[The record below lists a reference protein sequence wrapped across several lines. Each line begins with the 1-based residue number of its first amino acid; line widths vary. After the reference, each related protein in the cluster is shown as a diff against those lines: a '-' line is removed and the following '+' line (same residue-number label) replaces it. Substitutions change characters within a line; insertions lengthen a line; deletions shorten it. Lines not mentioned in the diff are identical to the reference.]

1 MNLCSNTR
9 TQPKHFNSN
18 KSNWPFFRYFFSL
31 EKRSQKGKRTRKNTQ
46 KILYYDFLNVNRIS
60 CILEISVRIFKSQ
73 IGQRG
78 FRGQIV

>member
-9 TQPKHFNSN
+9 TQHKHFNSN